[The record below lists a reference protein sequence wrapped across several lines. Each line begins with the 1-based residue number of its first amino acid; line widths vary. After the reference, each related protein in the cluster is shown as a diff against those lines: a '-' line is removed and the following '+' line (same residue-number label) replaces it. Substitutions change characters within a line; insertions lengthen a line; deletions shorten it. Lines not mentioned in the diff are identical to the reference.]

1 MYKNAN
7 FNKSYT
13 TPLNFGSYGGSMPP
27 TMDPMKAMD
36 QAINWG
42 WQFVELGFG
51 PTGGGGQTFS
61 AGKAGQPS
69 REELARLAKLNKM
82 SMSIH
87 HSTGDDPSGFSGQQG
102 FSEMARQRAEYNM
115 QATVD
120 FVDDVASQMGTK
132 NVPIVIHSSA
142 GVPGNVNEKEEI
154 YFADM
159 DTGSIG
165 MVKKENRL
173 IDGESKPVT
182 PQYLLDEYN
191 KKLKMNEASRMTSLD
206 YNKYFMGQQ
215 MDRVKAQ
222 ILQEKDPQKV
232 LKLKEDYEM
241 TKDTLQQLDDDYK
254 LHRDEWKRKK
264 MLYER
269 KDGEYK
275 QLVKI
280 EKYAENKA
288 AETIA
293 NLAHYA
299 WQKKSKPT
307 VCVENLF
314 PEWYGGKPEEM
325 KELMKSSREQFV
337 KSRPK
342 NMSKGEAERAANQVI
357 GMTIDTGHMNMWKRH
372 KNSKDFKKEIQDKFA
387 ELAPYVKHVH
397 LSDNFGD
404 MDAHLPVGW
413 GNAPNK
419 EIMERLKKEGYKGKV
434 LFESYG
440 LPEGA
445 HFGVYQSLPHMS
457 APLYTPGPT
466 WSEAAGS
473 YFFGDYGFTMGPIF
487 PGIHHE
493 QYGAGFSGLPSV
505 MGAQRPGQKSRFGGT
520 PMS

>member
-7 FNKSYT
+7 FNKSYV

-42 WQFVELGFG
+42 WQFVELGLG

-61 AGKAGQPS
+61 AGKAGEPS

-87 HSTGDDPSGFSGQQG
+87 HSTGDDPSGFAGQQG
-102 FSEMARQRAEYNM
+102 FNEMARQRAEYNM

-120 FVDDVASQMGTK
+120 FVDDVATKMGAK

-142 GVPGNVNEKEEI
+142 GVPGNVKKDEEM
-154 YFADM
+154 YFADL

-165 MVKKENRL
+165 MVKRERRL
-173 IDGESKPVT
+173 KDGKPDWAE
-182 PQYLLDEYN
+182 PQELLDEYN
-191 KKLKMNEASRMTSLD
+191 RKLKMNEASRMTSLD
-206 YNKYFMGQQ
+206 YNKYFMEGQ
-215 MDRVKAQ
+215 MDRIRTK
-222 ILQEKDPQKV
+222 ILNEKDPKEV
-232 LKLKEDYEM
+232 LKLKEDYET
-241 TKDTLQQLDDDYK
+241 TKETIQQLEEDYK
-254 LHRDEWKRKK
+254 LHRDEWKRKT
-264 MLYER
+264 LQYE

-275 QLVKI
+275 QFVPI
-280 EKYAENKA
+280 EQFAEGNA
-288 AETIA
+288 AKTIA

-299 WQKKSKPT
+299 WKKKSKPT

-325 KELMKSSREQFV
+325 KELLKKSREEFV
-337 KSRPK
+337 NNRPK
-342 NMSKGEAERAANQVI
+342 GMSKGEAEKASKQII
-357 GMTIDTGHMNMWKRH
+357 GMTIDVGHMNMWRRYKD
-372 KNSKDFKKEIQDKFA
+372 SKDFKKDIQNKFA
-387 ELAPYVKHVH
+387 ELAPYTKHVH

-404 MDAHLPVGW
+404 MDAHLPIGW

-419 EIMERLKKEGYKGKV
+419 EIMENLKKEGYKGKV
-434 LFESYG
+434 LLESYG

-445 HFGVYQSLPHMS
+445 HFGVYQSLPNMS
-457 APLYTPGPT
+457 APLYTVGPT

-473 YFFGDYGFTMGPIF
+473 YFFGDYPFSMGPIF